1 MGQHPHS
8 SAVFLTGP
16 LPHLLVSGGFLHPA
30 VAPPASP
37 PPLSPISHLVSSKAG
52 HVAGQTFRSGFQEEW
67 VLFLRGGDA
76 SASAPSRTAF
86 PSDPAPTAF
95 CLLLSLLPSFCHV
108 LLGPMNRFGP
118 ALLFLTNRK
127 GAECQRGGRW
137 FLANGGG
144 GRGGEPS
151 SWAVG
156 TGTQPPAGPAAGV
169 PDGQPWLCLSPPP
182 AFVYIPASSLSP
194 SNPR

>member
-1 MGQHPHS
+1 MLVSDGSLHC
-8 SAVFLTGP
+8 AVSP
-16 LPHLLVSGGFLHPA
+16 LPLPR
-30 VAPPASP
+30 
-37 PPLSPISHLVSSKAG
+37 PLSPSTSWFQPKPDTWQDKLSAVVSKKNG
-52 HVAGQTFRSGFQEEW
+52 

-76 SASAPSRTAF
+76 SASALSRTAF

-95 CLLLSLLPSFCHV
+95 CLLLWLLPSFCHV
-108 LLGPMNRFGP
+108 LLGPMNKSGP

-127 GAECQRGGRW
+127 GAERQRGGRW